1 MIMAAKDKKKTSR
14 TRPIKYK
21 VKPLCQHSK
30 DILNLNL
37 NRIVRELEVVRT
49 KNGGRITY
57 GSITTIV
64 LKMQPVLPWLTK
76 DMIQNELRKP
86 LNAGQLDDCTR
97 YCQGITNNSA
107 QLLCF
112 RRNTPLM
119 RTTQIKNFQK
129 PPVETIWRKQK
140 QQQGQS

>member
-14 TRPIKYK
+14 TRPSKYK

-30 DILNLNL
+30 DILNI
-37 NRIVRELEVVRT
+37 NRIVRELEVLKT
-49 KNGGRITY
+49 KNGGRIPY

-76 DMIQNELRKP
+76 DMIQNRLRKP
-86 LNAGQLDDCTR
+86 LNAGHLMIVL
-97 YCQGITNNSA
+97 ITA
-107 QLLCF
+107 RGLQTTAHICLCF
-112 RRNTPLM
+112 RGNTPLM
-119 RTTQIKNFQK
+119 RTTQIKNYQN
-129 PPVETIWRKQK
+129 PPVDTIWRKQK